1 MRSRIGFCHLVVVV
15 ASAALGCTIH
25 TIGAD
30 AGPDDAG
37 SQTVG
42 DQCAAIATA
51 FCTQAIGTC
60 GVADTLS
67 NCIANEMPSCCTGS
81 TCNAISQSSPRALEA
96 CTSAIAV
103 ESCYLV
109 VTAGWA
115 GLAACNGIP
124 KKP

>member
-1 MRSRIGFCHLVVVV
+1 MRRMPVMVVVFS
-15 ASAALGCTIH
+15 SAALGCTIH
-25 TIGAD
+25 TIASD

-60 GVADTLS
+60 GVPEALS
-67 NCIANEMPSCCTGS
+67 DCIANETPTCCTGS
-81 TCNAISQSSPRALEA
+81 TCNAVSQSSPLALED
-96 CTSAIAV
+96 CKSAIAV
-103 ESCYLV
+103 EPCNLV
-109 VTAGWA
+109 VNAGAA